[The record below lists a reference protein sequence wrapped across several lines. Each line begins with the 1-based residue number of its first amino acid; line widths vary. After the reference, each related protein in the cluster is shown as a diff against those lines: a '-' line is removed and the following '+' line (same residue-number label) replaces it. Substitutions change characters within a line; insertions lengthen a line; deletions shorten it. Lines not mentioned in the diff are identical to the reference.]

1 MSFITASCSGILQR
15 QEAGLVPCAHGHK
28 RAAEVRREVSR
39 LAGPSVPQPGWVR
52 GVLTIWSAR
61 SSTVL
66 RLNLREQKLKRSSRL
81 GPSSSM
87 TMTL

>member
-1 MSFITASCSGILQR
+1 MQERRLQD
-15 QEAGLVPCAHGHK
+15 HG
-28 RAAEVRREVSR
+28 A
-39 LAGPSVPQPGWVR
+39 
-52 GVLTIWSAR
+52 LTIWSAS

-87 TMTL
+87 TITL